1 MQQLQFTFTLEET
14 NMLLTA
20 LGHQSYTQVFQLI
33 QKIQAQASAQLP
45 ANNTPGFPPA
55 PQS

>member
-20 LGHQSYTQVFQLI
+20 LGQQPYTQVFQLI
-33 QKIQAQASAQLP
+33 QKIQAQASPQLP
-45 ANNTPGFPPA
+45 AAGAPGFPPVQ
-55 PQS
+55 QS